1 MFRTTSPCPCGR
13 WLIGTASL
21 LMVVALAV
29 PTNAAEQPAP
39 TIALT
44 IDYGDGVQKHFP
56 RLAWK
61 ESMTVLDALQAAQ
74 DHPRGITF
82 RYRGRG
88 ATAFLVQIDDLE
100 NQGRDRNWLYR
111 INGKLADRSFA
122 VQTVQPKDRITWEF
136 GLPAPKTL
144 TN

>member
-1 MFRTTSPCPCGR
+1 MFRPTSHSRCGR
-13 WLIGTASL
+13 LLIGAAL
-21 LMVVALAV
+21 ILVAVALAV
-29 PTNAAEQPAP
+29 PTNAAEPSAN
-39 TIALT
+39 TTALT

-61 ESMTVLDALQAAQ
+61 ESMTVLDAMQAAQ

-122 VQTVQPKDRITWEF
+122 VQTVQPKDQITWEF
-136 GLPAPKTL
+136 GQPYQEK
-144 TN
+144 

>member
-1 MFRTTSPCPCGR
+1 MFRPTCHARCGR
-13 WLIGTASL
+13 LLIGAAL
-21 LMVVALAV
+21 ILVAVPLAV
-29 PTNAAEQPAP
+29 SANAAEPPAR

-61 ESMTVLDALQAAQ
+61 ESMTVLDAMQAAQ
-74 DHPRGITF
+74 DHPRGIAF

-122 VQTVQPKDRITWEF
+122 VQTVQPKDQITWEF
-136 GLPAPKTL
+136 GQPYSGK
-144 TN
+144 

>member
-1 MFRTTSPCPCGR
+1 MLRPTFHHRR
-13 WLIGTASL
+13 VRRLIGIPL
-21 LMVVALAV
+21 LLLAVALAL
-29 PTNAAEQPAP
+29 PTQADEQPAP

-44 IDYGDGVQKHFP
+44 IDYGDGVQKRFP
-56 RLAWK
+56 RLVWK
-61 ESMTVLDALQAAQ
+61 ESMTVLDAMQAAQ

-88 ATAFLVQIDDLE
+88 STAFLVQIDDLE

-122 VQTVQPKDRITWEF
+122 VQTLQPKDQITWQFAQPYE
-136 GLPAPKTL
+136 AK
-144 TN
+144 